1 MELDRTPTA
10 ETAQEPYLRREEAA
24 QYLQARYGQYTRD
37 TLAKLAV
44 VGGGPPF
51 RKLGQ
56 RPLYRPADLDA
67 WARARMSKLVHSTAE
82 LTGT

>member
-1 MELDRTPTA
+1 MEADTTPTPQPAA
-10 ETAQEPYLRREEAA
+10 EAFLRRAEAA
-24 QYLQARYGQYTRD
+24 EYLQAQYGLYTAA

-56 RPLYRPADLDA
+56 RPLYRPVDLDA
-67 WARARMSKLVHSTAE
+67 WARARMSKVVHSTAE
-82 LTGT
+82 LASP